1 MKTRTIRLVAIAAAL
16 AAVGAACGGGES
28 ESSTTTIAQTTIPAE
43 QRQPATLTLWSSFGD
58 TELVEAFQPII
69 DKCEADNPWLTI
81 DYVAKDG
88 MATAFAAAAEAGDV
102 PDIIQADFS
111 SGLAKLEAAGAV
123 YPIDEFA
130 SRDNFD
136 WNQFV
141 PGSVKLVTFNGKKW
155 GIPLS
160 VDTAGLFFNQDALDE
175 AGLSVPTSFEELSA
189 AAEAL
194 LVQNPDGSIER
205 IGWVPDVGDGSFA
218 VPTGLLFGA
227 KLFSEDGTQVTVNT
241 QEWIDALNWQ
251 RSFYEPFGDYE
262 NFARF
267 VGGFG
272 SYDSAQNFFIT
283 GQVPLYLESSYFT
296 TWPERFGNGQPAN
309 WGVAPFPGPDGVTDA
324 GELAIIGS
332 GNAFYVPAKATDPEA
347 SWIAASCMATA
358 TQQIA
363 DFEVVVGNI
372 PANKAALDIFE
383 QVEVARIPAYKTFID
398 LAKSSNAVVPNSAVI
413 IETAYDQMTAL
424 ALAYRRGD
432 FSEADL
438 PQQLADLQARLEDEL
453 ALELGS

>member
-1 MKTRTIRLVAIAAAL
+1 V
-16 AAVGAACGGGES
+16 
-28 ESSTTTIAQTTIPAE
+28 
-43 QRQPATLTLWSSFGD
+43 
-58 TELVEAFQPII
+58 VEAFQPII

-111 SGLAKLEAAGAV
+111 GGLAKLEAAGAV

-136 WNQFV
+136 WDQFV

-160 VDTAGLFFNQDALDE
+160 VDTAGLFFNQDTLDE
-175 AGLSVPTSFEELSA
+175 AGLEVPTSFEELSA

-383 QVEVARIPAYKTFID
+383 TVEVARIPAYKTFID

>member
-1 MKTRTIRLVAIAAAL
+1 VVIVAAL
-16 AAVGAACGGGES
+16 AVVSAACGGGEG
-28 ESSTTTIAQTTIPAE
+28 ESSSTTIAQTTIPAE
-43 QRQPATLTLWSSFGD
+43 QRQPATLTLWSTFGD
-58 TELVEAFQPII
+58 TEVVEAFQPII

-111 SGLAKLEAAGAV
+111 GGLAKLEAAGAV

-136 WNQFV
+136 WDQFV

-160 VDTAGLFFNQDALDE
+160 VDTAGLFFNQDTLDE
-175 AGLSVPTSFEELSA
+175 AGLEVPTSFEELSA

-283 GQVPLYLESSYFT
+283 GQVPLYLEASYFT

-383 QVEVARIPAYKTFID
+383 TVEVARIPAYKTFID

-432 FSEADL
+432 FSEAEL

>member
-1 MKTRTIRLVAIAAAL
+1 MKSRNIRLVVIVAAL
-16 AAVGAACGGGES
+16 AVLSAACGGGEG
-28 ESSTTTIAQTTIPAE
+28 ESSSTTIAQTTIPAE
-43 QRQPATLTLWSSFGD
+43 QRQPATLTLWSTFGD
-58 TELVEAFQPII
+58 TEVVEAFQPII

-111 SGLAKLEAAGAV
+111 GGLAKLEAAGAV

-136 WNQFV
+136 WDQFV

-175 AGLSVPTSFEELSA
+175 AGLEVPTSFEELSA

-283 GQVPLYLESSYFT
+283 GQVPLYLEASYFT

-383 QVEVARIPAYKTFID
+383 TVEVARIPAYKTFID

-432 FSEADL
+432 FSEAEL